1 MVRAA
6 LRPAHVPGEVLRRVE
21 KPLAIAV
28 AAALSLGA
36 AASKTLPASAAT
48 AQRSATHPGDILTLD
63 THVDIPRTY
72 MREPRFDPGTDTEL
86 KVDLGKMRRGGLDA
100 AFFVIFV
107 EQGPRT
113 PEGYASAFAAAERK
127 VAAIEA
133 MVAKYPDR
141 IRLATS
147 PQDVLDNHAAG
158 RLSAMMGIENGFVIG
173 RDLARLDALYARGA
187 RYIGLTHTGHNDIC
201 TSSGV
206 LEEFGDTRAPENDG
220 LSAFGET
227 VVRRANQLGM
237 MIDVSHASDA
247 CVRDVLRTS
256 SAPII
261 ASHSSARALTP
272 HARNLDDDLM
282 RAIAAK
288 GGVIHVVAYSG
299 FLKLDP
305 ARDAAV
311 KALEAKVAHDAGDA
325 EFDSAKH
332 EYLRAYQDGLKLI
345 DRQYPLATLDAYLDH
360 LAHAVDVAG
369 IDHVGLASDF
379 DGGGALRGWAD
390 AGETRNVTAGLR
402 GRGFTEAQIAQ
413 LWSGN
418 LLRTWRDVER
428 AAKTATVAD
437 KQSIDAI
444 FDAVMNEYHLPGMAL
459 GVVEDGKVAYTRTA
473 GELVAGGGRQIDADS
488 LFKIASN
495 TKAMTTGLLARL
507 VDAGKLKWDDP
518 VVKYLPGF
526 RMSEPWITREMRVR
540 DLLIHN
546 SGLREGAGDLMLWP
560 EPNQFTRAD
569 IIAGLQHLRPVGS
582 FRSHYDYDNLM
593 YIVAGEVAAAA
604 GGASYEELVRREVFA
619 PVGLTHCQ
627 VGEFDRER
635 VGNVAQPHR
644 WEGDRNLAF
653 NGDGKIVP
661 AISSAAAGGIRCS
674 LDDMLTWMR
683 LWLDPDLVPPG
694 KSTPWLSREQR
705 EALWTPQTPMPM
717 SARQKR
723 WNNGNFS
730 AYGYGWRLSD
740 VDGVR
745 RVSHTGTLGG
755 MYSALTLL
763 PEKRSGFVFLINGE
777 GSRARTVL
785 NEALVKRFTA
795 PGRAAPARWY
805 IDQLETAEQASQS
818 MSPHQRLPM
827 RRLAT
832 AASLKPWL
840 GRYRDPWFGEIS
852 LCERDGHVRFDA
864 AKSPLMTGDLM
875 RVGDRL
881 LVDWDDVSVDMEPWL
896 TFAPALAGKPVTL
909 TLAKVDPD
917 GDFSSDYEDLFFTRV
932 GACAA
937 AAKPAP
943 LGDADA
949 AARVDALMSAYAGDV
964 PGASVLV
971 LRDGKPALTRAY
983 GLADLEA
990 RTRATPAT
998 NYRLASMT
1006 KQFTAAAILL
1016 LAEDGKLG
1024 LDDPVRRW
1032 LPELP
1037 EATQAVTL
1045 RHLLSH
1051 TGGLVDYEDFVADD
1065 APQVHDADVL
1075 ALLAKQN
1082 RVYFAAGSNYRYSN
1096 SGYALLSLIVAK
1108 ASGQRFAEFLRQR
1121 IFDRLGMRDTLAFEA
1136 GVSTI
1141 SARAF
1146 GYSAKR
1152 GAWTRTDQ
1160 SSTSAVL
1167 GDGGIYSSTN
1177 DLAKWD
1183 AALYDDRLLTAHS
1196 RELAFAQATHTD
1208 NPSIDYG
1215 SGWRITGETQ
1225 WHSGETRG
1233 FRNVIVRYPER
1244 RLTVIV
1250 LTNRNDPEPYD
1261 TALAIARLYLP
1272 GAPRR

>member
-1 MVRAA
+1 VVRPA
-6 LRPAHVPGEVLRRVE
+6 LWPAHVPGEVLRPIA
-21 KPLAIAV
+21 KPLAIAI

-36 AASKTLPASAAT
+36 AAARSPGAAGRPA
-48 AQRSATHPGDILTLD
+48 DILTLD

-72 MREPRFDPGTDTEL
+72 MREPRFDPGTNTEL
-86 KVDLGKMRRGGLDA
+86 KVDLGKMARGGLDA

-113 PEGYASAFAAAERK
+113 PEGYAAAFAAAERK
-127 VAAIEA
+127 VSAIEA

-141 IRLATS
+141 IRLAIS
-147 PQDVLDNHAAG
+147 PQDVVDNHAAG
-158 RLSAMMGIENGFVIG
+158 KLSAMMGIENGFVIG
-173 RDLARLDALYARGA
+173 KDLARLDALYARGA

-201 TSSGV
+201 TSSGI
-206 LEEFGDTRAPENDG
+206 LPEFGDTRAPENDG

-237 MIDVSHASDA
+237 LVDVSHSSDA
-247 CVRDVLRTS
+247 CVRDVLRAS

-261 ASHSSARALTP
+261 ASHSSARALTH

-282 RAIAAK
+282 RAIAAR

-299 FLKLDP
+299 FLQLDP

-311 KALEAKVAHDAGDA
+311 KALEAKVAHDVGDT
-325 EFDSAKH
+325 EFDSARH
-332 EYLRAYQDGLKLI
+332 EYLAAYQDGLKLI
-345 DRQYPLATLDAYLDH
+345 DRKFPLATLDDYLDH
-360 LAHAVDVAG
+360 VQHAVQVAG
-369 IDHVGLASDF
+369 VDHVGLASDF

-402 GRGFTEAQIAQ
+402 RRGFTDAQIAQ

-418 LLRTWRDVER
+418 LLRTWRDVEQ
-428 AAKTATVAD
+428 AAKAATVAD
-437 KQSIDAI
+437 KHSIDTI

-459 GVVEDGKVAYTRTA
+459 GVVEDGKVVYTRTA
-473 GELVAGGGRQIDADS
+473 GELVAGGGREIDADS

-518 VVKYLPGF
+518 VVKYLPRF

-560 EPNQFTRAD
+560 EPNLFTRAD
-569 IIAGLQHLRPVGS
+569 IIAGLQHLKPVGS

-604 GGASYEELVRREVFA
+604 GGASYEELVRREVFE
-619 PVGLTHCQ
+619 PVGLTRCQ

-635 VGNVAQPHR
+635 VGNVAQPHM

-653 NGDGKIVP
+653 NGDEKIVR

-674 LDDMLTWMR
+674 LNDMLTWMR
-683 LWLDPDLVPPG
+683 MWLDPQLVPPG
-694 KSTPWLSREQR
+694 KDTPWLSHEQH

-717 SARQKR
+717 TPRQKR

-763 PEKRSGFVFLINGE
+763 PEKRSGFVFMINGE

-805 IDQLETAEQASQS
+805 IDQLNAGDQASAS
-818 MSPHQRLPM
+818 VSPHMKLPM
-827 RRLAT
+827 RKLAT
-832 AASLKPWL
+832 ASSVKPWL

-852 LCERDGHVRFDA
+852 LCEHDGHVRFDA

-875 RVGDRL
+875 HVGDRL

-896 TFAPALAGKPVTL
+896 TFAPASAGRPVTL

-917 GDFSSDYEDLFFTRV
+917 GDFSSDYEDLLFTRV

-937 AAKPAP
+937 ITKAAP
-943 LGDADA
+943 LSDAQA
-949 AARVDALMSAYAGDV
+949 GARVDALMQPYTGDV

-971 LRDGKPALTRAY
+971 LRDGKPALQRAY

-990 RTRATPAT
+990 RTPVSPVT
-998 NYRLASMT
+998 NYRLASVT

-1016 LAEDGKLG
+1016 LAEDGKLA
-1024 LDDPVRRW
+1024 LDDPIRKW

-1037 EATQAVTL
+1037 DATRPVTL

-1051 TGGLVDYEDFVADD
+1051 TGGLIDYEDLVADAPQARNSDD
-1065 APQVHDADVL
+1065 APQVHDSDVL

-1096 SGYALLSLIVAK
+1096 SGYSLLSLVVAK
-1108 ASGQRFAEFLRQR
+1108 ASGQRFADFLRQR
-1121 IFDRLGMRDTLAFEA
+1121 IFEKLGMHNTLAFEQ
-1136 GVSTI
+1136 GISTVPQ
-1141 SARAF
+1141 RAF
-1146 GYSAKR
+1146 GYSAER

-1167 GDGGIYSSTN
+1167 GDGGIYSSTG

-1183 AALYDDRLLTAHS
+1183 AALYDERLLSRQS
-1196 RELAFAQATHTD
+1196 RELAFAPATHTD

-1215 SGWRITGETQ
+1215 FGWRITGETL

-1233 FRNVIVRYPER
+1233 FRNVIIRYPER
-1244 RLTVIV
+1244 KLTVIV
-1250 LTNRNDPEPYD
+1250 LTNRNDPEPYA
-1261 TALAIARLYLP
+1261 TAQTIARLYLP
-1272 GAPRR
+1272 GAPRQ